1 MNATSHVQFERPR
14 RRLASNTPFG
24 RVNRRGRAERET
36 GNGRLREHS
45 RKQEF
50 PMVAPTDC
58 ATRLQWACFRQE
70 CRWTVY
76 QPCSDTAASR

>member
-14 RRLASNTPFG
+14 RRLASNTSFG
-24 RVNRRGRAERET
+24 RANRRGRPERET

-50 PMVAPTDC
+50 PMVAPTDS
-58 ATRLQWACFRQE
+58 ATRLQ
-70 CRWTVY
+70 
-76 QPCSDTAASR
+76 